1 MIVCVVLDDN
11 NGMMF
16 NKRRQSQD
24 RILREQI
31 LKMSEESTLW
41 INEFT
46 KKQFVNCEFEH
57 VTVDNELLEKAGESE
72 YCFVEDLP
80 LQEYENKI
88 SKLVI
93 FKWNRVYPA
102 DKHFDIS
109 LNNWT
114 LEETEEFEGS
124 SHKLITKEVWIHG
137 EKDQ

>member
-24 RILREQI
+24 RILREHI
-31 LKMSEESTLW
+31 LTMSEDSTLW
-41 INEFT
+41 MNEFT
-46 KKQFVNCEFEH
+46 KKQFTDCEFEH

-102 DKHFDIS
+102 DKHFDIDLDKKGFKLIS
-109 LNNWT
+109 T
-114 LEETEEFEGS
+114 DEFAGS
-124 SHKLITKEVWIHG
+124 SHEKITEEIYELLK
-137 EKDQ
+137 